1 MFHVLHRFWR
11 WLLARLGYC
20 GGAHFLAGAPS
31 LPPPL
36 TPEQEKVLLSS
47 CTICGWWCTL
57 PKSTK
62 AAVCLP
68 RT

>member
-1 MFHVLHRFWR
+1 MFHVLHWFWR

-36 TPEQEKVLLSS
+36 TPEQEKAVTEALRLTRIVDPLSLS
-47 CTICGWWCTL
+47 NDE
-57 PKSTK
+57 
-62 AAVCLP
+62 
-68 RT
+68 